1 MFFKF
6 VGNVPLIPLFEIC
19 KILVLEKVV
28 TNQSGSLSYIDVFD
42 TNSSSIPA
50 CDCSQAGYR
59 GPIWQDVKAA
69 FSSLTVGIHSGSTL
83 IFKELLDKSILVKFL
98 GQQSDL
104 G

>member
-6 VGNVPLIPLFEIC
+6 VGNVTLIPLFEIC

-59 GPIWQDVKAA
+59 GPIWHDVKTAV
-69 FSSLTVGIHSGSTL
+69 SSLNVGIHSGSTV

-98 GQQSDL
+98 G
-104 G
+104 